1 MNNYGKYDKQINFTT
16 DLRRM
21 YEIWSYYDFDKGYY
35 NIFVIYSAFDLYI
48 MDAVSDL
55 GNPYNISL
63 SAMLAI
69 LDNIGLYL
77 CYLPDILLVSNVLVE
92 LATRDQDS
100 TSENLTQGQK
110 NWLNKKFWII
120 IIL

>member
-21 YEIWSYYDFDKGYY
+21 YEICSNYDFETGYDT
-35 NIFVIYSAFDLYI
+35 IFEIYSAFDLYI
-48 MDAVSDL
+48 MDAVSDS
-55 GNPYNISL
+55 GNPYNLSL

-100 TSENLTQGQK
+100 TSENLTQGQR
-110 NWLNKKFWII
+110 NWLNKKF
-120 IIL
+120 